1 MGTQKTANLQELAN
15 TASLYPCSAAGLTS
29 FLEHIEL
36 DRSLAE
42 TDAGADA
49 VQLITMHNT
58 KGLEF
63 RNVII
68 TGLENG
74 IFPRNDESAEDMEEE
89 RRLMYVACT
98 RAQDALYMTSCAA
111 RRMYGKLSYMEP
123 SRFLTEIDSGL
134 VDVIGQSIANFA
146 SPADEEAAL
155 WKCGQRLF
163 HDDYGYGYV
172 VQSRQS
178 GSELVITVQFENGS
192 QKRFF
197 PVYQKSQLFRVD

>member
-1 MGTQKTANLQELAN
+1 V
-15 TASLYPCSAAGLTS
+15 
-29 FLEHIEL
+29 EHIDTRIHAKTLFATHYHEL
-36 DRSLAE
+36 
-42 TDAGADA
+42 T
-49 VQLITMHNT
+49 
-58 KGLEF
+58 
-63 RNVII
+63 
-68 TGLENG
+68 
-74 IFPRNDESAEDMEEE
+74 DMEEE

-98 RAQDALYMTSCAA
+98 RAKDALYMTSCAA

-123 SRFLTEIDSGL
+123 SRFLAEIDEGL
-134 VDVIGQSIANFA
+134 VDVAGQPIASSA
-146 SPADEEAAL
+146 SPAEEEAAL

-178 GSELVITVQFENGS
+178 GGELVITVQFENGS

>member
-1 MGTQKTANLQELAN
+1 M
-15 TASLYPCSAAGLTS
+15 
-29 FLEHIEL
+29 
-36 DRSLAE
+36 E

-49 VQLITMHNT
+49 VQLITIHNT

-63 RNVII
+63 RNVVI

-74 IFPRNDESAEDMEEE
+74 IFPRNNESTEDMEEE

-98 RAQDALYMTSCAA
+98 RAQDSLSMTSCSA
-111 RRMYGKLSYMEP
+111 RRMYGKLSFMEP
-123 SRFLTEIDSGL
+123 SRFLAEIDGNL
-134 VDVIGQSIANFA
+134 VDVVGQPVGGFTD
-146 SPADEEAAL
+146 PVDEEAAL

-163 HDDYGYGYV
+163 HDDYGYGYI

-178 GSELVITVQFENGS
+178 GGELIITVQFETGA

-197 PVYQKSQLFRVD
+197 PEYQKSQLLRVDD